1 MNTSK
6 TKDQDK
12 GHSGIQTDL
21 CTREPGPGDR
31 GTATVCT
38 YMQTEIDTRGSG
50 KRIDDTDRESTFT
63 KSTIL
68 YTTVGIIFLCSEPRL
83 LDEDT
88 QGHPGAK

>member
-21 CTREPGPGDR
+21 CTRETGPEDR

-38 YMQTEIDTRGSG
+38 CMQTVIDTRGSG
-50 KRIDDTDRESTFT
+50 KRIDDTEVESTFT
-63 KSTIL
+63 KSTIS
-68 YTTVGIIFLCSEPRL
+68 YTTVGIIFLCSKPRL
-83 LDEDT
+83 QDEDT
-88 QGHPGAK
+88 QGLPGAK

>member
-21 CTREPGPGDR
+21 YTREAGPGDR
-31 GTATVCT
+31 GMATVCT
-38 YMQTEIDTRGSG
+38 CMQTEIDTRGSG
-50 KRIDDTDRESTFT
+50 KRIDGTDGESTFT

-68 YTTVGIIFLCSEPRL
+68 YTTVGIIFLCSKPRL
-83 LDEDT
+83 QDEDT
-88 QGHPGAK
+88 QGHPDAK